1 MAKLD
6 HTELIPVFN
15 DLAKTR
21 ASMEAILKS
30 VAGLLSNAEDA
41 DEAAEVAAAE
51 RLYRRLHVSPDGSI
65 PDHVH
70 SDPLHTKLGPGPSQD
85 AFMEGLGM
93 NDASALGRLIAAATS
108 EFRRV
113 VPLIDVITAMHT
125 QMTLET
131 RCPKCDDWTYHQIK
145 LFDDPQAGFLM
156 VCKDCGTGNVAIQV
170 REGFIPDSLEQEPS
184 T

>member
-1 MAKLD
+1 
-6 HTELIPVFN
+6 
-15 DLAKTR
+15 
-21 ASMEAILKS
+21 
-30 VAGLLSNAEDA
+30 
-41 DEAAEVAAAE
+41 
-51 RLYRRLHVSPDGSI
+51 
-65 PDHVH
+65 
-70 SDPLHTKLGPGPSQD
+70 
-85 AFMEGLGM
+85 MEGLGM

-108 EFRRV
+108 ESRRV

-131 RCPKCDDWTYHQIK
+131 DCPKCGGWTYHQVK